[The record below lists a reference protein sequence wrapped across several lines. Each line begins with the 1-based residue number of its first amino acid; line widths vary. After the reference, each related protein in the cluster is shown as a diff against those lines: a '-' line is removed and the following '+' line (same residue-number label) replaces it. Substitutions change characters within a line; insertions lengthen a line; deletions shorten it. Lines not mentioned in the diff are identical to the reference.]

1 MKITDFIEYKQAG
14 RKISMLTCYDFWTAT
29 IVDNSSV
36 DCLLVGDS
44 LSMVMHGHDSTVTA
58 TLEMMEL
65 HTRAVARG
73 APSKFIVG
81 DMPFLSNRGSLDK
94 SLDGVLRLMQAGA
107 HAIKLEGVNGNET
120 LIQHLVES
128 GVPVMGHL
136 GLMPQSVNT
145 LGGYK
150 VQGKDQQQVDE
161 ITRQA
166 LRAQELGCFSIVLE
180 CVPESL
186 GKSLSQA
193 LQIPVIGIG
202 AGVDTDGQV
211 LVMQDMLGASEH
223 KARFV
228 RTYCN
233 LQETLKQAFDHFDD
247 DVKAQQYPNAD
258 ESYQS

>member
-1 MKITDFIEYKQAG
+1 
-14 RKISMLTCYDFWTAT
+14 MLTCYDFWTAN
-29 IVDNSSV
+29 IVENSSV

-58 TLEMMEL
+58 TMDMMEL
-65 HTRAVARG
+65 HTQAVARG

-81 DMPFLSNRGSLDK
+81 DMPFLSYRGSLDK
-94 SLDGVLRLMQAGA
+94 SLENVLRLMRVGA
-107 HAIKLEGVNGNET
+107 QAIKIEGVKGNEA
-120 LIQHLVES
+120 LISHLVES

-150 VQGKDQQQVDE
+150 VQGKGQQQVDE
-161 ITRQA
+161 ITEQA
-166 LRAQELGCFSIVLE
+166 LLAQESGCFSMVLE
-180 CVPESL
+180 CVPDTL
-186 GKSLSQA
+186 GKALSQA
-193 LQIPVIGIG
+193 LKIPVIGIG

-211 LVMQDMLGASEH
+211 LVMQDMLGASDH
-223 KARFV
+223 KAKFV
-228 RTYCN
+228 RSYCN
-233 LQETLKQAFDHFDD
+233 LQETLKQSFDEFDE